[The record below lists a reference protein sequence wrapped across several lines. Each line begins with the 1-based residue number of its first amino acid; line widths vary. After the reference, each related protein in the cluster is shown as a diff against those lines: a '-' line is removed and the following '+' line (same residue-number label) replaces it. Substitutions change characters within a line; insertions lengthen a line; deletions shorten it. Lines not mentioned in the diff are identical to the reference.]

1 MGIKLKL
8 LKKLKGGVKV
18 WLVDGDLVRQKYYND
33 FIEGGHDKVY
43 KWMPSKE
50 IWIDDKLPAKNRE
63 AVILHED
70 HERHL
75 MSHGMTYDKAHRSSS
90 IVEGE
95 AKAHHKVAERL
106 KQEETMKKNPGESWH
121 TDRDKRLRES
131 FEGGGKGNVPLWNR
145 IKENE
150 LALEFSRTWKIK
162 NPRKALAV
170 TLIPRLIPE
179 NEENPKGKLIHPKC
193 RGCGKSIDIYA
204 SPEEI
209 KYGAQIGFRCEECTD
224 KWLSRMYGSKKGK
237 NPDKFGKLTPSEL
250 AGMTPYGMYD
260 PAPREKKSSSG
271 DGWGGLLTL
280 IVIGSVVGVVMYFA
294 KKADNP
300 TPPGPTY

>member
-1 MGIKLKL
+1 MEIKLKL

-106 KQEETMKKNPGESWH
+106 RQEEIMK
-121 TDRDKRLRES
+121 
-131 FEGGGKGNVPLWNR
+131 
-145 IKENE
+145 
-150 LALEFSRTWKIK
+150 K

-179 NEENPKGKLIHPKC
+179 DEENNPRSFSSLRKEANESALWRGHSLKWPKHEGPRGAIGVC
-193 RGCGKSIDIYA
+193 RKCGKWVQVLTKPAANETDIGGPA
-204 SPEEI
+204 VS
-209 KYGAQIGFRCEECTD
+209 QDCTA
-224 KWLSRMYGSKKGK
+224 K

-260 PAPREKKSSSG
+260 PAPREKKSSSSG

-300 TPPGPTY
+300 TPPGPTF

>member
-8 LKKLKGGVKV
+8 LKKLKGGVKG

-106 KQEETMKKNPGESWH
+106 RQEENMK
-121 TDRDKRLRES
+121 
-131 FEGGGKGNVPLWNR
+131 
-145 IKENE
+145 
-150 LALEFSRTWKIK
+150 K

-179 NEENPKGKLIHPKC
+179 DEENPKGKLIHPKC

-224 KWLSRMYGSKKGK
+224 KWLSRMYGSKKAK